1 MKKSCKLKRNNQ
13 RLIDNCE
20 AMLEE
25 SVDHCYKAYIKAKNA
40 LEDWRKDKIK
50 TTSILEASCKCKE
63 CSEECK
69 ELVEDKHI
77 DFIGTV
83 GEILYD
89 DATYKDKVIE
99 LYGLYDNFI
108 DNKGEG

>member
-1 MKKSCKLKRNNQ
+1 MK
-13 RLIDNCE
+13 
-20 AMLEE
+20 E
-25 SVDHCYKAYIKAKNA
+25 SEYI
-40 LEDWRKDKIK
+40 EFVR
-50 TTSILEASCKCKE
+50 S
-63 CSEECK
+63 
-69 ELVEDKHI
+69 
-77 DFIGTV
+77 V